1 MEELLR
7 QLLGKKI
14 DVTCGT
20 NAAFRGD
27 VVDVKSGVLYLRD
40 EEDKVAY
47 VAVDKI
53 AVIYECKDPAI
64 ASGVPWLGN
73 LLLKHKKP
81 EVLEQT
87 RAFKLLIFRSIF
99 LPAVASGTSFLKPTI
114 RFSQYPLNGEYVMP
128 LLDEA

>member
-27 VVDVKSGVLYLRD
+27 VVDVKGGVLYLRD
-40 EEDKVAY
+40 EDDKVAY

-53 AVIYECKDPAI
+53 AVVYEVKDHVQRPGFI
-64 ASGVPWLGN
+64 A
-73 LLLKHKKP
+73 
-81 EVLEQT
+81 
-87 RAFKLLIFRSIF
+87 
-99 LPAVASGTSFLKPTI
+99 
-114 RFSQYPLNGEYVMP
+114 
-128 LLDEA
+128 